1 MTQRTQK
8 KPPAKSGRNLSTLW
22 WILGGAVGLG
32 LIVFLA
38 ISIAGE
44 EAVDDSIGFGE
55 ITMEGDLLPALADP
69 LNDVAVGMIA
79 PTVSG
84 ADWDDNPYSISP
96 DGTPKLLVFLAHW
109 CPHCQAEVP
118 VVQQW
123 LDDGG
128 LPEGVD
134 IYSLTV
140 ATDRLRPNWPPQ
152 DWLVEEGWTVPVIM
166 DDEIGTAAAG
176 YGMVGTPMYVVLD
189 GDNNVLQRISG
200 EIGVAGL
207 ETLAQIAA
215 ESVG

>member
-1 MTQRTQK
+1 MTQRNQK
-8 KPPAKSGRNLSTLW
+8 KPPPQSGRNLSILW
-22 WILGGAVGLG
+22 WSLGGLVGLV
-32 LIVFLA
+32 LIVLLA

-44 EAVDDSIGFGE
+44 EELDASIGFGE
-55 ITMEGDLLPALADP
+55 VTLEGDVLPALADP
-69 LNDVAVGMIA
+69 VNDSARGMTA
-79 PTVSG
+79 PTLSG
-84 ADWDDNPYSISP
+84 ADWEDNPSSISP
-96 DGTPKLLVFLAHW
+96 DGRPKLLVFLAHW

-152 DWLVEEGWTVPVIM
+152 DWLMEEGWTVPVIM

-176 YGMVGTPMYVVLD
+176 YGLVGTPMYVVLD
-189 GDNNVLQRISG
+189 GENKVLQRISG
-200 EIGVAGL
+200 EIGLAGL

-215 ESVG
+215 ENVG

>member
-1 MTQRTQK
+1 MTQRPQK
-8 KPPAKSGRNLSTLW
+8 KPPAKTGRNLSTLW
-22 WILGGAVGLG
+22 WILGGVVGLG

-44 EAVDDSIGFGE
+44 EEVDDSIGFGE
-55 ITMEGDLLPALADP
+55 ITMEGDLLPALDDP
-69 LNDVAVGMIA
+69 LNDVALGTAA

-84 ADWDDNPYSISP
+84 ADWDGNSYSISP
-96 DGTPKLLVFLAHW
+96 DGTPKLVVLLAHW

-200 EIGVAGL
+200 EIGAAGL

>member
-8 KPPAKSGRNLSTLW
+8 TPSAKTGRNLSTLW
-22 WILGGAVGLG
+22 WILGGVVGLG

-44 EAVDDSIGFGE
+44 EEVDDSIGFGE
-55 ITMEGDLLPALADP
+55 ITMEGDLLPALDDP
-69 LNDVAVGMIA
+69 LNDVALGTAA

-84 ADWDDNPYSISP
+84 ADWDGNSYSISP
-96 DGTPKLLVFLAHW
+96 DGTPKLVVLLAHW

-200 EIGVAGL
+200 EIGAAGL

>member
-1 MTQRTQK
+1 MTQRNQT
-8 KPPAKSGRNLSTLW
+8 KPPAQSSRNLSTLW
-22 WILGGAVGLG
+22 WTLGGLVGLA
-32 LIVFLA
+32 LIVLLA

-44 EAVDDSIGFGE
+44 EELDASIGFGE
-55 ITMEGDLLPALADP
+55 VTLEGDVLPALADP
-69 LNDVAVGMIA
+69 INDAAVGMIA

-84 ADWDDNPYSISP
+84 ADWEDNPSTISP
-96 DGTPKLLVFLAHW
+96 DGRPKILIFLAHW

-128 LPEGVD
+128 LPDGVD

-140 ATDRLRPNWPPQ
+140 ATDQLRPNWPPQ

-166 DDEIGTAAAG
+166 DDEIGTAAAA

-189 GDNNVLQRISG
+189 GENKVLQRISG

-215 ESVG
+215 DSVG